1 MDTLVSTVYFVV
13 PWYPEQPRGGAE
25 VLAQRTVHNLRR
37 NGVDARVLT
46 TCIPDFRAD
55 WAVNTF
61 PQGSATVHGI
71 PVERFPADSRDWRL
85 FDQVNLRI
93 MRGESVTE
101 VEAAIYVEEGI
112 RSRAIEARV
121 AQLPADARVLYMPY
135 LFGTTYWG
143 MKIRPGWLLP
153 CLHNEDYAHLSPFRA
168 MFAASEGILCNAR
181 PESDLVMEMFNI
193 PRERVFSIGT
203 GVETQPQGNPARFR
217 ERFKIDAPFMVHVG
231 RKDHGKNVDGLISDY
246 AAFARNQAGS
256 CKLILI
262 GPGTVPIDQS
272 MAHQIIDLG
281 YLSDQDKRDAVAAAE
296 VLCVPS
302 INESFSFVL
311 MEAWLLNTVVLVN
324 ARCPVTSD
332 HVRAAA
338 GGLEYD
344 GAAEFAESLRW
355 ILNHPHEAR
364 RMAANGGNY
373 VRRNFDW
380 NIIVARLRRALA
392 I

>member
-1 MDTLVSTVYFVV
+1 MSAVYFVV

-25 VLAQRTVHNLRR
+25 VLARSTVHNLRR

-61 PQGSATVHGI
+61 PQGLTTVEEV
-71 PVERFPADSRDWRL
+71 PVERFLADSRDWRL

-93 MRGESVTE
+93 LRGEPVTDA
-101 VEAAIYVEEGI
+101 EAEIFVEEGI
-112 RSRAIEARV
+112 RSRALEARI
-121 AQLPADARVLYMPY
+121 AQLPADALIVYMPY

-143 MKIRPGWLLP
+143 MKTRPGWLLP
-153 CLHNEDYAHLSPFRA
+153 CLHDEDYAHLRPFRA
-168 MFAASEGILCNAR
+168 MFAASQGILCNAR
-181 PESDLVMEMFNI
+181 PESDLVKQVFDV
-193 PRERVFSIGT
+193 PGERVYPIGT
-203 GVETQPQGNPARFR
+203 GVETQPQGDPERFR
-217 ERFKIDAPFMVHVG
+217 EQFKIEGPFMVHVG
-231 RKDHGKNVDGLISDY
+231 RKDHGKNVDGLIKDFT
-246 AAFARNQAGS
+246 AFARTHDGS

-262 GPGTVPIDQS
+262 GPGTTPIDKS
-272 MAHQIIDLG
+272 MADRIIDLG

-302 INESFSFVL
+302 VNESFSFVL
-311 MEAWLLNTVVLVN
+311 MEAWLLKTVVLVN

-355 ILNHPHEAR
+355 ILRHPQESR
-364 RMAANGGNY
+364 RMAANGGDY

-380 NIIVARLRRALA
+380 DIIVARFRRALA